1 MRECLPAF
9 AAYDPGCGIIGAVMK
24 NQRVSRLLFPFA
36 LAGLLLAGGCK
47 KQNQSAAN
55 ENPAPAAAP
64 APAPAPADQTAA
76 APAPAPTSAA
86 PASATPA
93 PPPDAGTAMTAAPD
107 AAMTAAP
114 GAAMTGAPS
123 PALVIPAGSHIAVT
137 LRQAVGSKISQP
149 GDTFTAS
156 VAAPVTVGGVTLI
169 RAGSTA
175 SGTVV
180 DAKPLGRFKGGAV
193 LSLRLDTV
201 RVQGASYQVASS
213 TIERVEAGKGKRTG
227 GLIGGGAGLG
237 AIIGGIAG
245 GGKGALIGGLAGA
258 GAGTAGA
265 GLTGKKDIV
274 IPAETRLTFRLER
287 SVHVSPK

>member
-1 MRECLPAF
+1 MRS
-9 AAYDPGCGIIGAVMK
+9 
-24 NQRVSRLLFPFA
+24 SRSLLPFA

-47 KQNQSAAN
+47 KQDQQATSESPAPAPAAAAPAPATSPSA
-55 ENPAPAAAP
+55 EAPAAAP
-64 APAPAPADQTAA
+64 APAPSTA
-76 APAPAPTSAA
+76 APAPDAGTPPA
-86 PASATPA
+86 PAAGAAPA
-93 PPPDAGTAMTAAPD
+93 PPPPA
-107 AAMTAAP
+107 
-114 GAAMTGAPS
+114 
-123 PALVIPAGSHIAVT
+123 ALVIPAGSHIAVT
-137 LRQAVGSKISQP
+137 LRQAVGSKISRP

-156 VAAPVTVGGVTLI
+156 VARSIVAGGVTVV

-193 LSLRLDTV
+193 LSLRLDTI
-201 RVQGASYQVASS
+201 RADGSRYQVATS

-237 AIIGGIAG
+237 AIIGGLAG

-274 IPAETRLTFRLER
+274 IPAETTLTFRLER
-287 SVHVSPK
+287 SVHVSQ